1 MKTWRRI
8 CNLISAYSKKTVK
21 VARGPVAKAIVC
33 DSSTETTED
42 VCEIVYLGKE
52 TTSSDMENR
61 EAALLLQHK
70 GSPYQMQYTLK
81 TDGQASTK
89 LEKVH
94 EIEDIKNLENYLS
107 AHSFIQ
113 NFIGNEKYTFQ
124 CKAQQ
129 ELFLCVKSENG
140 GNEIQLSEPGQKNEH
155 VFHISSAGKEKKS
168 NKGKSA
174 IIPAM
179 HFEPE
184 LQQKRTRQRS
194 KSATSGKEKKSN
206 KGKKALI
213 QNKSFEPELQQT
225 RTPLRSETSG
235 KEKKSNKGKKAL
247 IQNKSFESELQQT
260 RTRQRSKTET
270 SGKEKKSNKG
280 KKALIQNKSFEPELQ
295 QTRTRQR
302 SKTETSDCASKTT
315 LRSIWKNY
323 FKTMILE
330 ISYFRKIIMI
340 F

>member
-168 NKGKSA
+168 NKGK
-174 IIPAM
+174 
-179 HFEPE
+179 
-184 LQQKRTRQRS
+184 
-194 KSATSGKEKKSN
+194 
-206 KGKKALI
+206 KALI

-302 SKTETSDCASKTT
+302 SKTETSDNVTKSGKIKKKHVLKKTN
-315 LRSIWKNY
+315 REHPYQNKMVNKEE
-323 FKTMILE
+323 FAKDQNQ
-330 ISYFRKIIMI
+330 KIVTVHQRQH
-340 F
+340 